1 MRFREAATRVRTL
14 FKKLISGVSG
24 FSLFLGLLVVIPL
37 TVVFPSAAQAATA
50 DKCDGTSTQNNI
62 KVTAVHGKIFYIDT
76 GQNQNVDAAYTGYKV
91 DTTGTARNNVW
102 VRVDSFAGSVVS
114 LSNPLDQE
122 LQMGNMVATDN
133 QMAYF
138 LMKANRATSLAQSHV
153 VRVYTGKPG
162 TSGSSELYSCTFS
175 FIKVAETI
183 KAAAN
188 KVNSITPSV
197 TSLVLGSTMTVEV
210 KGFTGTIGQG
220 STLDGT
226 IMWVSPA
233 ARSSWPSNALRLEAT
248 TFSFYNN
255 KQYKSTVNNATFN
268 DQLFVKTLT
277 NGTSLLGGKYYYKAV
292 YTFRIVG
299 QTAAAAVVAPI
310 SQISSGTQIKHT
322 DMSGLPSTSL
332 ATNSVRIDAE
342 IVKTA
347 STTATFG
354 SSKMT
359 FAYTIS
365 LKNYSSA
372 GAIVFDQI
380 IDVTS
385 PSLTFTGTPQVGGV
399 NYPSPNKDSA
409 GNWIFSTP
417 ITVNAAPVGGVTTV
431 LLTYSMIQ
439 VSNCVPGDPFAYTNQ
454 ATGKIGSVTIGSS
467 TITLSGVQNSGT
479 CGTTT
484 VVVDPVTTTL
494 PPEASTQSPT
504 SISTTGATLNA
515 LVDPNG
521 TGSLPVVFELA
532 TNAALTTATTIS
544 LSATTTS
551 SSPYAVNASA
561 GTLTPGTTY
570 YYRIKVGTGT
580 SAVYGAILSFT
591 TPEAPANPDAV
602 TTSAT
607 NITST
612 SPFVA
617 DLNGT
622 IDANAVVGG
631 AGARSQYGSVTLNG
645 DGSCPTPASITTV
658 TVNDPDTG
666 AALNLTSSS
675 PTDVTQNITGLTL
688 NTYYCYRIVA
698 TYSTSSVVNG
708 AWVAFRA
715 AAMTAQTI
723 TYSVPT
729 FPSPNTTVMS
739 LNSTQSSTATTTS
752 GLTITYTSNT
762 PDICTVSSSGTITST
777 TSGAGGTCS
786 ITASQ
791 GGNTAYYP
799 ALPVTISFQV
809 VGQVILTYNANNAT
823 SGSAPAAQTVTAGG
837 SLTVATPDAGLVR
850 TGFTFAGWNTSSS
863 GTGTTY
869 LESSS
874 ITLTSNTTLFAMWKA
889 TITYNGNTNTSGA
902 VPDSQV
908 AVEGTIALRLNSNS
922 LVKTGYLLAGW
933 NTQANGLGARYGLG
947 NDYVLTGDVTLYA
960 EWVRDTD
967 WRITYFGKGNNGG
980 TVPDFADV
988 TKTSPYTVS
997 NSAPT
1002 RTGWTFTGWN
1012 TAENYSGTQRLGGA
1026 TFTPTANVNLY
1037 AQWQGSVTYDLNG
1050 GSGTTPTS
1058 FNKLEGQSFTTNA
1071 GTGLTKTY
1079 YTFGSWNSQADGLGD
1094 TYLKNTAYNFTGTIT
1109 LYAVWIPNDITITF
1123 DDNLSGGSHSADYTQ
1138 VIPADTDTR
1147 LTAVTFS
1154 PTGSVFLGWSTT
1166 SARATAKTIDYAD
1179 QGVVKFVATTT
1190 LYAAWS
1196 VEYTVSYR
1204 AGTGGIVTGDV
1215 DQVLGSGQT
1224 TSSVTA
1230 VPDTGYYFTQWNDS
1244 NSTASRTDTASANV
1258 TYTAS
1263 FALKV
1268 SPYIN
1273 WSNPTGITYGTA
1285 LSNTQLNATVQET
1298 SSNNTA
1304 VEVTCVYTP
1313 ASTTI
1318 LAVGTQTL
1326 SVTCTPTN
1334 SNKYE
1339 TVSTTVSIVVSA
1351 RPITITADAKS
1362 KAYGESDPSLTYQIT
1377 SGSLVGSDAVSGAL
1391 SRSTG
1396 ENVGTYTINRNT
1408 IAISAN
1414 YTITYVSANLTIGT
1428 KAVTVTATAKTKVYG
1443 ETDPSLTYSITSGA
1457 LVGSDAF
1464 TGALTRDPGSNVG
1477 TYTITR
1483 GTLAL
1488 SSNYA
1493 FTYVSANLT
1502 ITAKPITVTGDI
1514 LTKNSSDS
1522 DPTLTYQITAGGPL
1536 IGSDAFSGTAARAPG
1551 TSVGDY
1557 AITQGDVAISS
1568 NYLITWVN
1576 GKLTITNK
1584 IVPYILW
1591 NNPSNFTYGTLL
1603 GATQLNAVLKV
1614 SSGGANLDGTCVYTP
1629 ALNTL
1634 LDAGSH
1640 TLSVTCTPTDGTTYS
1655 NKTTTVTIV
1664 VEPAQLTVT
1673 VTASNKPYD
1682 TSRSASVTPGS
1693 LLGKVGSDDVSLTV
1707 GKITG
1712 LFADATSANG
1722 KTVTLTISANPLEG
1736 AKAGNYILSTPANPT
1751 ANITKVTVN
1760 VTAQGQSVVAGS
1772 NLATLA
1778 FVVASLVGGETGD
1791 PFTGVTCSTDYTT
1804 SDSAGTSR
1812 SITCTG
1818 GTATNYLSNHV
1829 AGSVTI
1835 TSAAPTNYTITYETT
1850 NSDGGNAPANTT
1862 GNGSVTLRSNSGNL
1876 TRSGYTFGG
1885 WNTGTG
1891 CSGTNYAANAS
1902 YTLGSNITLYPCWNL
1917 ISPPPSDPE
1926 PQPRNNVAAKVKPVV
1941 VWKNPN
1947 AIKTTTVLST
1957 TQLNAVATTSSSV
1970 TLAIANPAMPD
1981 KLPSTA
1987 PTIAGKYVYT
1997 PIVTT
2002 VVTAGVNQVT
2012 TITSAANALTGTT
2025 KTVET
2030 TTTPSIPNNTT
2041 STTNI
2046 EEKPVLGQG
2055 TSLAPGLQKMKV
2067 VFIPTDSAT
2076 YEPVETVVEILVQA
2090 ETKVEWVEPAPI
2102 KKNTPV
2108 GPAQLNA
2115 TGSAPGISNNVPGT
2129 YKYDIPEGQT
2139 FAPGKYPVKVIF
2151 TPTDPNYLPSETTTT
2166 ITVIAD
2172 INPLA
2177 TPIVTPSNTPAAKP
2191 ITNTTSGAKTTILSI
2206 GSGLSSAAT
2215 SGTQV
2220 SVLPISTFSGKT
2232 SVRVAVTDEGET
2244 KEVDVPVTVLPLPAV
2259 APVATPNTKGQSTIN
2274 WKPSVNA
2281 IQYEVTL
2288 AGKTICTTNAT
2299 SCSTNALIGPKSEVI
2314 VIAKGNDE
2322 TVSPVAPAKYTAP
2335 KKPVTALVVY
2345 FDTNKFNLDAK
2356 DKADIRAVAKIII
2369 EQGFKNIVVNGHTD
2383 IRGGVDN
2390 QVLSRNRSNSTFDY
2404 LKSLVP
2410 GLNVTIGAFASTKP
2424 AVKGSSAAAL
2434 ASNRRAEVGVF

>member
-1 MRFREAATRVRTL
+1 MA
-14 FKKLISGVSG
+14 KLIRKLTSLVST
-24 FSLFLGLLVVIPL
+24 SALILGLLAAIPISFTL
-37 TVVFPSAAQAATA
+37 STVAASAATA
-50 DKCDGTSTQNNI
+50 DKCDGSSTQNNI
-62 KVTAVHGKIFYIDT
+62 KITAVHGKVFYIDT

-102 VRVDSFAGSVVS
+102 VRVDSFAGGVVS

-197 TSLVLGSTMTVEV
+197 TTLVLGSTMTVEV
-210 KGFTGTIGQG
+210 KGFTGTIGKG

-277 NGTSLLGGKYYYKAV
+277 NGTSLLGGKYYYKAI

-365 LKNYSSA
+365 LKNYNSA

-380 IDVTS
+380 IDATS
-385 PSLTFTGTPQVGGV
+385 PSLTFTGTPQIGGV

-494 PPEASTQSPT
+494 PPEASTQFPT
-504 SISTTGATLNA
+504 SITTTGATLNA

-551 SSPYAVNASA
+551 SSPYAVSASA

-602 TTSAT
+602 TTNAT

-622 IDANAVVGG
+622 IDPNAVVGG
-631 AGARSQYGSVTLNG
+631 SGARFQYGSVTLNG

-658 TVNDPDTG
+658 TVNNPDTG

-688 NTYYCYRIVA
+688 NTFYCYRIVA

-723 TYSVPT
+723 TYTVPT
-729 FPSPNTTVMS
+729 FPAPNTTVMS

-752 GLTITYTSNT
+752 ELTITYTSNT
-762 PDICTVSSSGTITST
+762 PDICTVSSSGIITSSA
-777 TSGAGGTCS
+777 SGAGGTCS

-791 GGNTAYYP
+791 GGNTAFYP
-799 ALPVTISFQV
+799 AVPVTISFQV
-809 VGQVILTYNANNAT
+809 VGQVILSYNGNNAT
-823 SGSAPAAQTVTAGG
+823 TGSVPTAQTVTAGG

-850 TGFTFAGWNTSSS
+850 TGFTFSGWNTSSA

-869 LESSS
+869 LESST
-874 ITLTSNTTLFAMWKA
+874 ITLSSNTTLFALWKA
-889 TITYNGNTNTSGA
+889 TITYNGNTNSSGTE
-902 VPDSQV
+902 PDPQV
-908 AVEGTIALRLNSNS
+908 SVEGTIALRLNTNS
-922 LVKTGYLLAGW
+922 LAKTGYLLVGW
-933 NTQANGLGARYGLG
+933 NTQANALGARYGLG
-947 NDYVLTGDVTLYA
+947 HDFVLTGNITLYA
-960 EWVRDTD
+960 EWVRDAD
-967 WRITYFGKGNNGG
+967 WRITYFGKGNTGG

-997 NSAPT
+997 NSEPT

-1012 TAENYSGTQRLGGA
+1012 TAENYSGTQYLGGA
-1026 TFTPTANVNLY
+1026 TFTPAGNVNLF
-1037 AQWQGSVTYDLNG
+1037 AQWQGSVTYNLNG
-1050 GSGTTPTS
+1050 GATTTPSS

-1079 YTFGSWNSQADGLGD
+1079 YTFGSWNSQANGLGD
-1094 TYLKNTAYNFTGTIT
+1094 TYLKNTTYNFTGTVT
-1109 LYAVWIPNDITITF
+1109 LYAVWIPNSITITF
-1123 DDNLSGGSHSADYTQ
+1123 DDNLSGGARAADYTQ

-1147 LTAVTFS
+1147 LTAVTFA
-1154 PTGSVFLGWSTT
+1154 PTGSIFLGWSTS
-1166 SARATAKTIDYAD
+1166 SARATAKTIDYDD
-1179 QGVVKFVATTT
+1179 QGIVKFVAGTT

-1204 AGTGGIVTGDV
+1204 AGTDGIVSGDA

-1244 NSTASRTDTASANV
+1244 NTTASRTDTATANI

-1285 LSNTQLNATVQET
+1285 LGNTQLNATVQET

-1304 VEVTCVYTP
+1304 VEATCVYTP
-1313 ASTTI
+1313 ALTTI
-1318 LAVGTQTL
+1318 LTVGTQTL

-1339 TVSTTVSIVVSA
+1339 TASTTVSIVVST

-1428 KAVTVTATAKTKVYG
+1428 KAVTVTAPAKTKVYG

-1457 LVGSDAF
+1457 LVSSDAF
-1464 TGALTRDPGSNVG
+1464 TGALTRNSGSNVG
-1477 TYTITR
+1477 THTITQ

-1493 FTYVSANLT
+1493 LTYVSANLT
-1502 ITAKPITVTGDI
+1502 ITAKPITVTGDT
-1514 LTKNSSDS
+1514 LTKNSSDT

-1536 IGSDAFSGTAARAPG
+1536 IGSDAFSGIAARAPG

-1557 AITQGDVAISS
+1557 AITQGSVVISS
-1568 NYLITWVN
+1568 NYLITWVD

-1591 NNPSNFTYGTLL
+1591 NNPLNITYGTLL
-1603 GATQLNAVLKV
+1603 SATQLNAVLKV

-1640 TLSVTCTPTDGTTYS
+1640 TLSVTCTPTDETTYS
-1655 NKTTTVTIV
+1655 SKTTTVTIV

-1693 LLGKVGSDDVSLTV
+1693 LSGKVGSDDVSLTV

-1712 LFADATSANG
+1712 LFADATSSNG
-1722 KTVTLTISANPLEG
+1722 KTVTLTIAANPLEG
-1736 AKAGNYILSTPANPT
+1736 AKAGNYTLSTPANPT

-1778 FVVASLVGGETGD
+1778 FVVASLVGSETGD
-1791 PFTGVTCSTDYTT
+1791 PFTGITCSTDYST

-1812 SITCTG
+1812 SITCIG
-1818 GTATNYLSNHV
+1818 GTATNYLPNHIS
-1829 AGSVTI
+1829 GSVTI
-1835 TSAAPTNYTITYETT
+1835 TSGAPTTYTITYATS
-1850 NSDGGNAPANTT
+1850 NSDGGTAPAVTT
-1862 GNGSVTLRSNSGNL
+1862 GNGAVTLRTNSGNL
-1876 TRSGYTFGG
+1876 SRSGYTFGG

-1891 CSGTNYAANAS
+1891 CSGTNYAASAS
-1902 YTLGSNITLYPCWNL
+1902 YTLSVNITLHPCWNANSAPL
-1917 ISPPPSDPE
+1917 PPAPEPTPE
-1926 PQPRNNVAAKVKPVV
+1926 PQPRNNAVAKVKPVV

-1947 AIKTTTVLST
+1947 AIKTTTMLST
-1957 TQLNAVATTSSSV
+1957 TQLNAVATLTTAVTSTIV
-1970 TLAIANPAMPD
+1970 NPATPD
-1981 KLPSTA
+1981 KLPTTA
-1987 PTIAGKYVYT
+1987 PTVAGTYIYT
-1997 PIVTT
+1997 PMITT
-2002 VVTAGVNQVT
+2002 LVTAGVTQVT
-2012 TITSAANALTGTT
+2012 TVTSAANALTGTT
-2025 KTVET
+2025 KTVPM
-2030 TTTPSIPNNTT
+2030 TTTPSTMT
-2041 STTNI
+2041 STASPTNA

-2055 TSLAPGLQKMKV
+2055 TTLAPGLQKMKV
-2067 VFIPTDSAT
+2067 VFIPTDSIT
-2076 YEPVETVVEILVQA
+2076 YEAVETEVEILVQA

-2108 GPAQLNA
+2108 GPTQFNA
-2115 TGSAPGISNNVPGT
+2115 TGSAPGVSNNVPGT
-2129 YKYDIPEGQT
+2129 YKYDVPEGT
-2139 FAPGKYPVKVIF
+2139 TLAPGKYPVKVTF
-2151 TPTDPNYLPSETTTT
+2151 TPTDPNFLPSTGEVI
-2166 ITVIAD
+2166 ITVVAD
-2172 INPLA
+2172 INPLP
-2177 TPIVTPSNTPAAKP
+2177 TPIVTPANTASAKP
-2191 ITNTTSGAKTTILSI
+2191 ITNTTSSAVSKVINVGN
-2206 GSGLSSAAT
+2206 GLSSVIT
-2215 SGTQV
+2215 SGVQV
-2220 SVLPISTFSGKT
+2220 SVLPQLNFSGKT
-2232 SVRVAVTDEGET
+2232 SVTISVTDEGET
-2244 KEVDVPVTVLPLPAV
+2244 KEVVVPVTVLPLPAV
-2259 APVATPNTKGQSTIN
+2259 TPLTTPNTKGKSTIA
-2274 WKPSVNA
+2274 WKPSPNA
-2281 IQYEVTL
+2281 IEYEVTL
-2288 AGKTICTTNAT
+2288 AGKSICTTTAT
-2299 SCSTNALIGPKSEVI
+2299 SCSTAALIGPSSDVQ

-2322 TVSPVAPAKYTAP
+2322 TLAPVASAKYTAP

-2356 DKADIRAVAKIII
+2356 DRADIRAVAKVII
-2369 EQGFKNIVVNGHTD
+2369 EQGFKNIVINGHTD

-2390 QVLSRNRSNSTFDY
+2390 KVLSNNRSNSTFNF
-2404 LKSLVP
+2404 LKELVP
-2410 GLNVTIGAFASTKP
+2410 GLNVSIGAFASTRP
-2424 AVKGSSAAAL
+2424 AVKGTSAAAL

>member
-1 MRFREAATRVRTL
+1 MAAIPVSFTL
-14 FKKLISGVSG
+14 
-24 FSLFLGLLVVIPL
+24 PTL
-37 TVVFPSAAQAATA
+37 TASAATA

-62 KVTAVHGKIFYIDT
+62 KITAVHGKIFYIDT

-102 VRVDSFAGSVVS
+102 VRVDSFAGGVVS

-122 LQMGNMVATDN
+122 LQMGNMVSTDN

-138 LMKANRATSLAQSHV
+138 LMKANKATALAQSHV

-197 TSLVLGSTMTVEV
+197 TTLVLGSTMTVEV

-220 STLDGT
+220 SSLDGT

-299 QTAAAAVVAPI
+299 ETAAAAVVAPI

-322 DMSGLPSTSL
+322 DMSGIPSTSL

-342 IVKTA
+342 IVKSA
-347 STTATFG
+347 SATATFG

-365 LKNYSSA
+365 LKNYRSA

-380 IDVTS
+380 IDAAS
-385 PSLTFTGTPQVGGV
+385 PSLTISGTPQVGGV
-399 NYPSPNKDSA
+399 NYPTPNQDSS
-409 GNWIFSTP
+409 GRWIFSTP

-439 VSNCVPGDPFAYTNQ
+439 VSNCVPGEPFAYTNQ

-479 CGTTT
+479 CGSTS
-484 VVVDPVTTTL
+484 VVVEPVTTTL
-494 PPEASTQSPT
+494 PPEASTQSPS
-504 SISTTGATLNA
+504 SITTTGATLNG

-521 TGSLPVVFELA
+521 TGSLGVVFELA
-532 TNAALTTATTIS
+532 TNTALTSATTIT
-544 LSATTTS
+544 LSSTTTAAS
-551 SSPYAVNASA
+551 SYAVNASA

-570 YYRIKVGTGT
+570 FYRIKVGTGT
-580 SAVYGAILSFT
+580 TAVFGAILSFT

-602 TTSAT
+602 TTNAT

-622 IDANAVVGG
+622 IDPNAVVGG
-631 AGARSQYGSVTLNG
+631 AGARFQYGSVTLNS

-658 TVNDPDTG
+658 TVNNPDTG

-688 NTYYCYRIVA
+688 NTFYCYRIVA

-723 TYSVPT
+723 TYAVPT

-762 PDICTVSSSGTITST
+762 PDVCTVSSNGTITS
-777 TSGAGGTCS
+777 SAFGAGGTCS

-799 ALPVTISFQV
+799 AVPVTISFQV
-809 VGQVILTYNANNAT
+809 VGQVILSYNANNAT
-823 SGSAPAAQTVTAGG
+823 SGSVPTAQTVTAGG
-837 SLTVATPDAGLVR
+837 SLIVANRDAGLVR
-850 TGFTFAGWNTSSS
+850 TGFTFSGWNISSS

-874 ITLTSNTTLFAMWKA
+874 ITLTSNTTLFALWKA
-889 TITYNGNTNTSGA
+889 TITYNGNTNTSGT
-902 VPDSQV
+902 VPDQQV

-922 LVKTGYLLAGW
+922 LAKTGYLLVGW
-933 NTQANGLGARYGLG
+933 NTQADGLGIRYGLG
-947 NDYVLTGDVTLYA
+947 HDYVLTGDVTLYA

-967 WRITYFGKGNNGG
+967 WRITYFGKGSTGG
-980 TVPDFADV
+980 TIPAFADV
-988 TKTSPYTVS
+988 AKTTEYTVS

-1012 TAENYSGTQRLGGA
+1012 TAENYSGTQRLGGSK
-1026 TFTPTANVNLY
+1026 FTPTANVNLY
-1037 AQWQGSVTYDLNG
+1037 AQWQGSVTYNLNG
-1050 GSGTTPTS
+1050 GSGTTPSS
-1058 FNKLEGQSFTTNA
+1058 FNILDGQSFTTNT

-1094 TYLKNTAYNFTGTIT
+1094 TYLKNTAYNFTGTVT
-1109 LYAVWIPNDITITF
+1109 LYAVWIPNNITITF
-1123 DDNLSGGSHSADYTQ
+1123 DDNLSGGARSADYTQ
-1138 VIPADTDTR
+1138 IIPADTDTR
-1147 LTAVTFS
+1147 LTAVTFA
-1154 PTGSVFLGWSTT
+1154 PTGSVFLGWSTS
-1166 SARATAKTIDYAD
+1166 SARATAKTIDYDD
-1179 QGVVKFVATTT
+1179 QAIVKFVASRT

-1204 AGTGGIVTGDV
+1204 AGTGGIVSGDA

-1230 VPDTGYYFTQWNDS
+1230 VSDTGYYFTQWNDS
-1244 NSTASRTDTASANV
+1244 NTTASRTDTATADI

-1268 SPYIN
+1268 TPYIN
-1273 WSNPTGITYGTA
+1273 WSNPTGVTYGTA
-1285 LSNTQLNATVQET
+1285 LGNTQLNATVQET

-1304 VEVTCVYTP
+1304 VEATCVYTP

-1318 LAVGTQTL
+1318 LTVGTQTL

-1339 TVSTTVSIVVSA
+1339 TVSKTVSIVVSA

-1362 KAYGESDPSLTYQIT
+1362 KFYNGSDPSLTYQIT
-1377 SGSLVGSDAVSGAL
+1377 SGSLVGSDAISGSL
-1391 SRSTG
+1391 SRTTG

-1408 IAISAN
+1408 IAINAN
-1414 YTITYVSANLTIGT
+1414 YNITYVSANLTINALAITVTAAAKTKVYGASDPDLTYSVTSGTVKSGDNFTGALSRATGENVGTRAISQGTLSLGSNYTITFVGADLTITT
-1428 KAVTVTATAKTKVYG
+1428 KAVTVTADNLTKNTSDG
-1443 ETDPSLTYSITSGA
+1443 DPTFTYTITSGGP
-1457 LVGSDAF
+1457 LIGTDAF
-1464 TGALTRDPGSNVG
+1464 TGALTR
-1477 TYTITR
+1477 
-1483 GTLAL
+1483 
-1488 SSNYA
+1488 
-1493 FTYVSANLT
+1493 ANLGT
-1502 ITAKPITVTGDI
+1502 NTA
-1514 LTKNSSDS
+1514 
-1522 DPTLTYQITAGGPL
+1522 
-1536 IGSDAFSGTAARAPG
+1536 
-1551 TSVGDY
+1551 GDY
-1557 AITQGDVAISS
+1557 AITQGNLALSTNYSLTFVQGTLTISS
-1568 NYLITWVN
+1568 
-1576 GKLTITNK
+1576 K
-1584 IVPYILW
+1584 IVPYINWL
-1591 NNPSNFTYGTLL
+1591 NPSNIVYGTALS
-1603 GATQLNAVLKV
+1603 GTQLNAIFQV
-1614 SSGGANLDGTCVYTP
+1614 SSGGSTLAGTCTYSP
-1629 ALNTL
+1629 ASGTV
-1634 LDAGSH
+1634 LDAGTH
-1640 TLSVTCTPTDGTTYS
+1640 TLSVTCVPTDGNTYVS
-1655 NKTTTVTIV
+1655 VTKNVSITVT
-1664 VEPAQLTVT
+1664 QKTLTVV

-1682 TSRSASVTPGS
+1682 TNASATVTPGS
-1693 LLGKVGSDDVSLTV
+1693 LVGVVNAGEVTLTS

-1712 LFADATSANG
+1712 VFADATSANG
-1722 KTVTLTISANPLEG
+1722 KTVTLTVASNPLG
-1736 AKAGNYILSTPANPT
+1736 GTKAANYTLSTPTDPT

-1778 FVVASLVGGETGD
+1778 FVVASLVGSETGD
-1791 PFTGVTCSTDYTT
+1791 PFSGITCSTDYTT

-1812 SITCTG
+1812 SITCTS
-1818 GTATNYLSNHV
+1818 GTATNYLPNHI

-1835 TSAAPTNYTITYETT
+1835 TAAAPTNYTITYATT
-1850 NSDGGNAPANTT
+1850 NSDGGTAPANTT
-1862 GNGSVTLRSNSGNL
+1862 GNGSFTLRTNSGNL

-1885 WNTGTG
+1885 WNTATG
-1891 CSGTNYAANAS
+1891 CSGTNYAAGAS
-1902 YTLGSNITLYPCWNL
+1902 YNLTSSLTLYPCWNAN
-1917 ISPPPSDPE
+1917 SAPTPTPTPDPEPTPE
-1926 PQPRNNVAAKVKPVV
+1926 PQPRNNSQAKIKPVV

-1947 AIKTTTVLST
+1947 AIKTTTTLST
-1957 TQLNAVATTSSSV
+1957 VQLNAVATISSMV
-1970 TLAIANPAMPD
+1970 TPTIANPTTPD
-1981 KLPSTA
+1981 KLPSSA
-1987 PTIAGKYVYT
+1987 PTIAGTYVYT
-1997 PIVTT
+1997 PILPT

-2012 TITSAANALTGTT
+2012 TITSAQNAMTGTT
-2025 KTVET
+2025 KTVPT
-2030 TTTPSIPNNTT
+2030 TTTPSVPTNIP
-2041 STTNI
+2041 STTNV

-2055 TSLAPGLQKMKV
+2055 TTLAPGLQKMKV
-2067 VFIPTDSAT
+2067 VFIPTDSTT
-2076 YEPVETVVEILVQA
+2076 YEPVETEVEILVQA
-2090 ETKVEWVEPAPI
+2090 ETKVQWVEPAPI
-2102 KKNTPV
+2102 RRTTPV
-2108 GPAQLNA
+2108 GSGQLNA
-2115 TGSAPGISNNVPGT
+2115 TGIAPGLSNNVPGT
-2129 YKYDIPEGQT
+2129 YKYDIPEGT
-2139 FAPGKYPVKVIF
+2139 TLAPGKYPVKVTF
-2151 TPTDPNYLPSETTTT
+2151 TPTDPNYLPSTGEVT

-2172 INPLA
+2172 INPLP
-2177 TPIVTPSNTPAAKP
+2177 TPIITPANAASVRP
-2191 ITNTTSGAKTTILSI
+2191 ITNTTSSATSKVIAI
-2206 GSGLSSAAT
+2206 GNGLSAVAT
-2215 SGTQV
+2215 SGVQV
-2220 SVLPISTFSGKT
+2220 SVLPQLNFSGKT
-2232 SVRVAVTDEGET
+2232 TVTVSVTDEGET
-2244 KEVDVPVTVLPLPAV
+2244 KDVIVPVTVLPLPAV
-2259 APVATPNTKGQSTIN
+2259 TPSTTPNTKGKSTIA
-2274 WKPSVNA
+2274 WKPSPNA
-2281 IQYEVTL
+2281 TEYEVTI
-2288 AGKTICTTNAT
+2288 AGKNICTTSAT
-2299 SCSTNALIGPKSEVI
+2299 SCSTTTLIGPNSAVQ
-2314 VIAKGNDE
+2314 VVAKGNDE
-2322 TVSPVAPAKYTAP
+2322 TVAPVAPATYVAP

-2356 DKADIRAVAKIII
+2356 DKADIRAVAKVII

-2390 QVLSRNRSNSTFDY
+2390 QVLSRNRSNATFNY
-2404 LKSLVP
+2404 LKELVP

-2424 AVKGSSAAAL
+2424 AVKGTSAEAL

>member
-1 MRFREAATRVRTL
+1 MTESLTPEPHPYLTINSHFPDGKSGQKLQTL
-14 FKKLISGVSG
+14 GVSG
-24 FSLFLGLLVVIPL
+24 DFGYQPETSGSLKVVYELASLVKKLTSLISTTTLLIGLLAAIPISFTLPTL
-37 TVVFPSAAQAATA
+37 TASAATA

-62 KVTAVHGKIFYIDT
+62 KITAVHGKVFYIDT

-102 VRVDSFAGSVVS
+102 VRVDSFAGGVVS

-122 LQMGNMVATDN
+122 LQMGNMASTDN

-138 LMKANRATSLAQSHV
+138 LMKANKATTLAQSHV

-197 TSLVLGSTMTVEV
+197 TTLVLGSTMTVEV

-220 STLDGT
+220 SSLDGT

-299 QTAAAAVVAPI
+299 ETAAAAVVAPI

-322 DMSGLPSTSL
+322 DMSGIPSTSL

-365 LKNYSSA
+365 LKNYSTT

-380 IDVTS
+380 IDAAS
-385 PSLTFTGTPQVGGV
+385 PSLTITGSPQVGGV
-399 NYPSPNKDSA
+399 NYPTPNQDSS
-409 GNWIFSTP
+409 GRWIFSTP

-439 VSNCVPGDPFAYTNQ
+439 VSNCVPGEPFAYTNQ

-479 CGTTT
+479 CGSTS
-484 VVVDPVTTTL
+484 VVVEPVTTTL
-494 PPEASTQSPT
+494 PPEASTQSPS
-504 SISTTGATLNA
+504 SITTTGATLNG

-521 TGSLPVVFELA
+521 TGSLGVVFELA
-532 TNAALTTATTIS
+532 TNEALTSATTITLAS
-544 LSATTTS
+544 TTTGTS
-551 SSPYAVNASA
+551 SYAVNASA
-561 GTLTPGTTY
+561 GTLTPNTTY
-570 YYRIKVGTGT
+570 FYRIKVGTGT
-580 SAVYGAILSFT
+580 TAVFGAVLSFT
-591 TPEAPANPDAV
+591 TPEAPANPDAF
-602 TTSAT
+602 TTNAT

-622 IDANAVVGG
+622 IDPNAVVGG
-631 AGARSQYGSVTLNG
+631 AGARFQYGSVTLNG

-658 TVNDPDTG
+658 TVNNPDTG

-723 TYSVPT
+723 TYAVPT
-729 FPSPNTTVMS
+729 FPAPNTTVMS

-762 PDICTVSSSGTITST
+762 PDVCTVSSNGTITSAAT
-777 TSGAGGTCS
+777 GAGGTCS

-791 GGNTAYYP
+791 GGNTAFYP
-799 ALPVTISFQV
+799 AVPVTISFQV
-809 VGQVILTYNANNAT
+809 VGQVILSYNANNAT
-823 SGSAPAAQTVTAGG
+823 SGSVPTAQAVTAGG
-837 SLTVATPDAGLVR
+837 SLTVATRDAGLVR
-850 TGFTFAGWNTSSS
+850 TGFTFSGWNTSSS

-874 ITLTSNTTLFAMWKA
+874 ITLTSNTTLFALWKA
-889 TITYNGNTNTSGA
+889 TITYNGNTNTSGT
-902 VPDSQV
+902 VPDQQV

-922 LVKTGYLLAGW
+922 LAKTGYLLVGW
-933 NTQANGLGARYGLG
+933 NTQADGLGTRYGLG
-947 NDYVLTGDVTLYA
+947 HDYVLIGDVTLYA

-967 WRITYFGKGNNGG
+967 WRITYFGKGNTGG
-980 TVPDFADV
+980 TVPAFADV
-988 TKTSPYTVS
+988 AKTTEYTVS

-1026 TFTPTANVNLY
+1026 KFTPTANVNLY
-1037 AQWQGSVTYDLNG
+1037 AQWQGSVTYNLNG
-1050 GSGTTPTS
+1050 GSGTTPAS
-1058 FNKLEGQSFTTNA
+1058 FNILDGQSFTTNT

-1094 TYLKNTAYNFTGTIT
+1094 TYLKNTAYNFTGTVT
-1109 LYAVWIPNDITITF
+1109 LYAVWIPNNVTVTF
-1123 DDNLSGGSHSADYTQ
+1123 DDNLSGGARSADYTQ

-1147 LTAVTFS
+1147 LTAVTFA
-1154 PTGSVFLGWSTT
+1154 PTGSVFLGWSTS

-1179 QGVVKFVATTT
+1179 QGVVKFVADTT

-1204 AGTGGIVTGDV
+1204 AGTGGIVSGDA

-1244 NSTASRTDTASANV
+1244 NTTASRTDTATADI

-1268 SPYIN
+1268 TPYIN

-1285 LSNTQLNATVQET
+1285 LGNTQLNATVQET

-1304 VEVTCVYTP
+1304 VEATCVYTP

-1318 LAVGTQTL
+1318 LSVGTQTL

-1428 KAVTVTATAKTKVYG
+1428 KAVTVTAAAKTKVYG

-1464 TGALTRDPGSNVG
+1464 TGALTRNSGSNVG
-1477 TYTITR
+1477 TYTITQ

-1493 FTYVSANLT
+1493 LTYVSANLT
-1502 ITAKPITVTGDI
+1502 ITAKPITVTGDT
-1514 LTKNSSDS
+1514 LTKNSSDT

-1536 IGSDAFSGTAARAPG
+1536 IGSDSFSGTAARAPG

-1557 AITQGDVAISS
+1557 AITQGTVVVSS
-1568 NYLITWVN
+1568 NYQITWVD

-1591 NNPSNFTYGTLL
+1591 NNPSNITYGTLL
-1603 GATQLNAVLKV
+1603 SATQLNAVLKV

-1693 LLGKVGSDDVSLTV
+1693 LSGKVGSDDVSLTA

-1712 LFADATSANG
+1712 LFADATSADG
-1722 KTVTLTISANPLEG
+1722 KAVTLTVAANPLG
-1736 AKAGNYILSTPANPT
+1736 GTKASNYVLSTPTNPT

-1791 PFTGVTCSTDYTT
+1791 PFTGITCSTDYTT
-1804 SDSAGTSR
+1804 SDAAGTSR

-1818 GTATNYLSNHV
+1818 GTATNYLPNHI

-1835 TSAAPTNYTITYETT
+1835 TSAAPTNYTITYATT
-1850 NSDGGNAPANTT
+1850 NSDGGTAPADTT
-1862 GNGSVTLRSNSGNL
+1862 GNGSVTLRTNSGNL
-1876 TRSGYTFGG
+1876 TRSGFTFGG
-1885 WNTGTG
+1885 WNTATG
-1891 CSGTNYAANAS
+1891 CSGTNYAAGAS
-1902 YTLGSNITLYPCWNL
+1902 YNLTSSLTLYPCWNAN
-1917 ISPPPSDPE
+1917 SAPTPTPE
-1926 PQPRNNVAAKVKPVV
+1926 PQPQPRN
-1941 VWKNPN
+1941 
-1947 AIKTTTVLST
+1947 
-1957 TQLNAVATTSSSV
+1957 
-1970 TLAIANPAMPD
+1970 
-1981 KLPSTA
+1981 
-1987 PTIAGKYVYT
+1987 
-1997 PIVTT
+1997 
-2002 VVTAGVNQVT
+2002 
-2012 TITSAANALTGTT
+2012 
-2025 KTVET
+2025 
-2030 TTTPSIPNNTT
+2030 
-2041 STTNI
+2041 
-2046 EEKPVLGQG
+2046 
-2055 TSLAPGLQKMKV
+2055 
-2067 VFIPTDSAT
+2067 
-2076 YEPVETVVEILVQA
+2076 
-2090 ETKVEWVEPAPI
+2090 
-2102 KKNTPV
+2102 
-2108 GPAQLNA
+2108 
-2115 TGSAPGISNNVPGT
+2115 
-2129 YKYDIPEGQT
+2129 
-2139 FAPGKYPVKVIF
+2139 
-2151 TPTDPNYLPSETTTT
+2151 
-2166 ITVIAD
+2166 
-2172 INPLA
+2172 
-2177 TPIVTPSNTPAAKP
+2177 
-2191 ITNTTSGAKTTILSI
+2191 
-2206 GSGLSSAAT
+2206 
-2215 SGTQV
+2215 
-2220 SVLPISTFSGKT
+2220 
-2232 SVRVAVTDEGET
+2232 
-2244 KEVDVPVTVLPLPAV
+2244 
-2259 APVATPNTKGQSTIN
+2259 
-2274 WKPSVNA
+2274 
-2281 IQYEVTL
+2281 
-2288 AGKTICTTNAT
+2288 
-2299 SCSTNALIGPKSEVI
+2299 
-2314 VIAKGNDE
+2314 
-2322 TVSPVAPAKYTAP
+2322 
-2335 KKPVTALVVY
+2335 
-2345 FDTNKFNLDAK
+2345 
-2356 DKADIRAVAKIII
+2356 
-2369 EQGFKNIVVNGHTD
+2369 
-2383 IRGGVDN
+2383 
-2390 QVLSRNRSNSTFDY
+2390 
-2404 LKSLVP
+2404 
-2410 GLNVTIGAFASTKP
+2410 
-2424 AVKGSSAAAL
+2424 
-2434 ASNRRAEVGVF
+2434 